1 MSDASEPLP
10 DGSVR
15 LVAGADEAYFA
26 TGKFWSAGPEDVRR
40 RNEVVLSESIRAG
53 IVAHARAELPN
64 EACGLIVGDR
74 PAADGGVALRWLPAR
89 NRAASPFRYEIH
101 PDDLLRL
108 TIETDDA
115 DEVFW
120 AIVHS
125 HVASPA
131 RPSATDIGLAFYPD
145 ALYIL
150 VSLHP
155 DEADHATGEPGI
167 RAWRIVDGAVS
178 EVPISIGS

>member
-1 MSDASEPLP
+1 MPSGDGEGHPGPPDHPGPATVVLP
-10 DGSVR
+10 D
-15 LVAGADEAYFA
+15 D
-26 TGKFWSAGPEDVRR
+26 
-40 RNEVVLSESIRAG
+40 IRAA

-64 EACGLIVGDR
+64 EACGLVVGDR
-74 PAADGGVALRWLPAR
+74 PAAAGGRALRWAPVR
-89 NRAASPFRYEIH
+89 NRAVSPFRYEIH

-115 DEVFW
+115 DETFW

-131 RPSATDIGLAFYPD
+131 RPSPTDIGLAFYPD
-145 ALYIL
+145 ALYVL

-155 DEADHATGEPGI
+155 DEADPVTGDPGV
-167 RAWRIVDGAVS
+167 RAWRILDGAVH
-178 EVPISIGS
+178 EVEIVTG